1 MNKINLIIGRE
12 YWTRVKSRTF
22 LLTTFLAPVGII
34 LLYAF
39 LFWLMSR
46 GSDDKKNIEIIDQA
60 GIVEEADLNRNNL
73 TFTLITDGLDPSLER
88 YKNKE
93 IDGVL
98 VLPPLDSAMKK
109 YDMQYYS
116 DNQLALDES
125 SSIESMFRKKIR
137 NFKVQAFGI
146 DKAQLDLIDTDIEL
160 NPNTVEKTDKKVS
173 SLTSTISSVL
183 GGAVGT
189 VLFLVIMVFGSQ
201 VMRGV
206 NEEKINRIV
215 EVVISS
221 VKPFEL
227 MLGKVIGVGLVG
239 LTQFVIWGI
248 LLTVLS
254 LIAMPMLGLESQATE
269 MMNNEGVQEM
279 MANEGVQS
287 KMQQVMSELSGMNWG
302 LIISMGVFYFL
313 IGYILYASLYAAIGA
328 AVGDDVNEAQ
338 SLVMIASLP
347 LVIAFYIGFA
357 AVQAP
362 NSTLA
367 IWSSIFPLTA
377 PVVMPVR
384 LPNDPAMWQ
393 IGLSMVSC
401 ILFSVFMVWLASRI
415 YRVGILMYGKK
426 ASFKELGKWIF
437 YKG

>member
-1 MNKINLIIGRE
+1 
-12 YWTRVKSRTF
+12 
-22 LLTTFLAPVGII
+22 
-34 LLYAF
+34 
-39 LFWLMSR
+39 
-46 GSDDKKNIEIIDQA
+46 
-60 GIVEEADLNRNNL
+60 
-73 TFTLITDGLDPSLER
+73 
-88 YKNKE
+88 
-93 IDGVL
+93 
-98 VLPPLDSAMKK
+98 
-109 YDMQYYS
+109 
-116 DNQLALDES
+116 
-125 SSIESMFRKKIR
+125 
-137 NFKVQAFGI
+137 
-146 DKAQLDLIDTDIEL
+146 
-160 NPNTVEKTDKKVS
+160 
-173 SLTSTISSVL
+173 
-183 GGAVGT
+183 
-189 VLFLVIMVFGSQ
+189 
-201 VMRGV
+201 MRGV

-248 LLTVLS
+248 LLTVLF
-254 LIAMPMLGLESQATE
+254 LIGMPMLGLESQANE
-269 MMNNEGVQEM
+269 MMANEEVKEM

-287 KMQQVMSELSGMNWG
+287 KMQQVMSELGGMNWG

-393 IGLSMVSC
+393 IGLSIVSC
-401 ILFSVFMVWLASRI
+401 ILFAVFMVWLASRI